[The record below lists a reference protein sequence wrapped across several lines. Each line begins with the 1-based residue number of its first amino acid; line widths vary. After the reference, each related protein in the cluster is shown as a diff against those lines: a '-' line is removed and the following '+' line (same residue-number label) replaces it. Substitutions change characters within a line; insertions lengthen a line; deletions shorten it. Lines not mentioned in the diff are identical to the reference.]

1 MYKINSYLKTSASV
15 TNLVATG
22 KANRIRK
29 NAARPVD
36 SPFIINWGA
45 SELPKLNPD
54 IKYVWANHP
63 AVTAVFSNKRV
74 LHDIVS
80 TNDDLKDLFIETTTD
95 VNVARQWKNNGHAVV
110 CRQLT
115 RASNGR
121 GMYIVDSGDDENLL
135 VSKEGK
141 NVLLWSKYFKKISEY
156 RLHAGILPDNTVEI
170 IAIQEKRKRNSYE
183 GDTRLR
189 NSEGYIF
196 RAVDNNDVP
205 PAIVECVEQ
214 AMKGLKNCV
223 PHLAFAGIDI
233 AYNRHYN
240 KARIIEANSAPGL
253 GTKDSNA
260 YMKFFKKYFGD

>member
-1 MYKINSYLKTSASV
+1 MYKINSYLTNSASV

-22 KANRIRK
+22 KATRIRK

-45 SELPKLNPD
+45 SELPKLSPN
-54 IKYVWANHP
+54 IRYVWANHP

-74 LHDIVS
+74 THDIVKS
-80 TNDDLKDLFIETTTD
+80 DDILRDLFIETTM
-95 VNVARQWKNNGHAVV
+95 NIEEAKQWRNNRQSVV

-121 GMYIVDSGDDENLL
+121 GMYIVDPTDDENLL
-135 VSKEGK
+135 VAKDGK
-141 NVLLWSKYFKKISEY
+141 NVLLWSKYFKKIAEY
-156 RLHAGILPDNTVEI
+156 RFHAGILPDNTVEV
-170 IAIQEKRKRNSYE
+170 IAVQEKRKRNAYE

-189 NSEGYIF
+189 NAEGYVF
-196 RAVDNNDVP
+196 RAVERGEVP
-205 PAIVECVEQ
+205 PAVIECVVKAMQ
-214 AMKGLKNCV
+214 ALKNRI

-240 KARIIEANSAPGL
+240 EARIIEANSAPGL
-253 GTKDSNA
+253 GTKDSKA
-260 YMKFFKKYFGD
+260 YMSFFKKYFGD